1 MSLLT
6 IGWTVKDSEEG
17 LMRVLQRCL
26 VAIALLFL
34 TTSVTAGAADQPPLK
49 IGIIYRF
56 SGGGP
61 PMGKSLDAAIAAYQ
75 NTHGD
80 VAGGRKIEFVR
91 RDDGGVAPDV
101 ARRLAQE
108 LIVDEKVDALFGLLF
123 TPNAIAVGSVS
134 TASKMPVFVTNA
146 ATSELLPNNPYMVRF
161 SLTETQVAAPLAL
174 WAARNGIKNVYTIF
188 LDYGAGH
195 EANDAFKA
203 AFIAN
208 GGKIVGEIAAPL
220 TTATYD
226 PYVERIKEAKP
237 DAVFAFV
244 GPVNGGH
251 GFMKAY
257 ADAGL
262 AAAGIKLLATNDLTT
277 GWNLPQLGDSIVGA
291 ISASN
296 YASSFD
302 TPLNAAFVKAYQ
314 TAYGGS
320 YQPDFEAVAA
330 YDAVDAIYRVVNAQ
344 HGRLDPDK
352 TLALLKG
359 MKIDSPRGPIQIDA
373 ATRGIVQNIYILRT
387 DKKGDGYV
395 NTKIATIP
403 MVKENGLP

>member
-1 MSLLT
+1 MRSLHRCAVAVAAAVLT
-6 IGWTVKDSEEG
+6 
-17 LMRVLQRCL
+17 LCA
-26 VAIALLFL
+26 VA
-34 TTSVTAGAADQPPLK
+34 SAADQPPIR

-75 NTHGD
+75 ALHGD
-80 VAGGRKIEFVR
+80 TVAGRKVEFIR

-108 LIVDEKVDALFGLLF
+108 LIVGQKVDALYGLLF

-134 TASKMPVFVTNA
+134 TAAKMPVFVTNA

-161 SLTETQVAAPLAL
+161 SLTETQVAAPLAQ
-174 WAARNGIKNVYTIF
+174 WAAKNGIKTAYTIY

-195 EANDAFKA
+195 EANDAFKR
-203 AFIAN
+203 AFTAG

-220 TTATYD
+220 STETYD
-226 PYVERIKEAKP
+226 PYAQRIKDAKP

-251 GFMKAY
+251 GFVKAY
-257 ADAGL
+257 GDAGL

-277 GWNLPQLGDSIVGA
+277 GWNLPQLGDNAIGI

-302 TPLNAAFVKAYQ
+302 TPVNNAFVKAFQ
-314 TAYGGS
+314 AAYGAP
-320 YQPDFEAVAA
+320 YQPDFEAAAA
-330 YDAVDAIYRVVNAQ
+330 YDAVDAIYRVVKAQ
-344 HGRLDPDK
+344 NGKLDPDK
-352 TLALLKG
+352 TMELVKG
-359 MKIDSPRGPIQIDA
+359 MKIDSPRGPILIDP

-387 DKKGDGYV
+387 EKHNGTYV
-395 NTKIATIP
+395 NVKIATIP

>member
-1 MSLLT
+1 MRSLHR
-6 IGWTVKDSEEG
+6 W
-17 LMRVLQRCL
+17 
-26 VAIALLFL
+26 AIALASIVVMLCAVA
-34 TTSVTAGAADQPPLK
+34 SAADQPPIR

-75 NTHGD
+75 ALHGD
-80 VAGGRKIEFVR
+80 TVAGRKIEFIR

-108 LIVDEKVDALFGLLF
+108 LIVGEKVDALYGLLF

-134 TASKMPVFVTNA
+134 TAAKMPVFVTNA

-161 SLTETQVAAPLAL
+161 SLTETQVAAPLAQ
-174 WAARNGIKNVYTIF
+174 WAAHNGIKTVYTIY

-195 EANDAFKA
+195 EANDAFKR
-203 AFIAN
+203 AFIAG

-220 TTATYD
+220 STETYD
-226 PYVERIKEAKP
+226 PYAQRIKDAKP

-251 GFMKAY
+251 GFVKAY
-257 ADAGL
+257 GDAGL

-277 GWNLPQLGDSIVGA
+277 GWNLPQLGDNAIGI

-302 TPLNAAFVKAYQ
+302 TPANNAFVKAFQ
-314 TAYGGS
+314 TAYGAA
-320 YQPDFEAVAA
+320 YQPDFEAAAA
-330 YDAVDAIYRVVNAQ
+330 YDAVDAIYRVVKAQ
-344 HGRLDPDK
+344 NGKLDPDK
-352 TLALLKG
+352 TMELVKG
-359 MKIDSPRGPIQIDA
+359 MKIDSPRGPILIDP

-387 DKKGDGYV
+387 EKHNGAYV
-395 NTKIATIP
+395 NVKIATIP

>member
-1 MSLLT
+1 MRFLLRLAA
-6 IGWTVKDSEEG
+6 VAAA
-17 LMRVLQRCL
+17 LVL
-26 VAIALLFL
+26 ASGHPAP
-34 TTSVTAGAADQPPLK
+34 AADQPPLK

-61 PMGKSLDAAIAAYQ
+61 PMGKSLDAAIAAYT

-80 VAGGRKIEFVR
+80 TVAGRRIEFIR
-91 RDDGGVAPDV
+91 RDDGGVAPDT

-108 LIVDEKVDALFGLLF
+108 LIVGEHVDALFGLLF
-123 TPNAIAVGSVS
+123 TPNAIAVGGVS

-161 SLTETQVAAPLAL
+161 SLTETQVAAPLAV
-174 WAARNGIKNVYTIF
+174 WAAKNGIKNVYSIY

-195 EANDAFKA
+195 EANDAFQKA
-203 AFIAN
+203 FTAN

-220 TTATYD
+220 TAASYD
-226 PYVERIKEAKP
+226 PYVQRIKDAKP

-296 YASSFD
+296 YASSLE
-302 TPLNAAFVKAYQ
+302 TPLNPGFVKAYKA
-314 TAYGGS
+314 AYGGA
-320 YQPDFEAVAA
+320 YEPDFEAAAA
-330 YDAVDAIYRVVNAQ
+330 YDAVDAIYRVVKAQ
-344 HGRLDPDK
+344 NGKLDPDATIK
-352 TLALLKG
+352 LLRG
-359 MKIDSPRGPIQIDA
+359 MKMESPRGPIQIDA

-387 DKKGDGYV
+387 DKRSDGTYV
-395 NTKIATIP
+395 NTKIATMP
-403 MVKENGLP
+403 MIKENGLP

>member
-1 MSLLT
+1 
-6 IGWTVKDSEEG
+6 
-17 LMRVLQRCL
+17 MRVLTRC
-26 VAIALLFL
+26 VAAIAALFL
-34 TTSVTAGAADQPPLK
+34 ISSAAAPAADQTPLR

-80 VAGGRKIEFVR
+80 SVAGRKVEFIR

-108 LIVDEKVDALFGLLF
+108 LIVGERVDALFGLLF

-134 TASKMPVFVTNA
+134 TQSKMPVFVTNA

-174 WAARNGIKNVYTIF
+174 WAARNGIKTVYSIY

-195 EANDAFKA
+195 EANDAFQKT
-203 AFIAN
+203 FTAN

-226 PYVERIKEAKP
+226 PYVQRIKEAKP

-257 ADAGL
+257 AEAGL

-277 GWNLPQLGDSIVGA
+277 GWNLPQLGDAIVGA

-302 TPLNAAFVKAYQ
+302 TPVNVSFVKAYQ
-314 TAYGGS
+314 AAYGAPV
-320 YQPDFEAVAA
+320 QPDFEAAAA
-330 YDAVDAIYRVVNAQ
+330 YDAVDAIYRVARVQN
-344 HGRLDPDK
+344 GKLDPDK
-352 TLALLKG
+352 TIELLRG
-359 MKIDSPRGPIQIDA
+359 MKFDSPRGPIEIDP

-387 DKKGDGYV
+387 DKKNDGYV

-403 MVKENGLP
+403 MVKENGQL

>member
-1 MSLLT
+1 MT
-6 IGWTVKDSEEG
+6 I
-17 LMRVLQRCL
+17 QRL
-26 VAIALLFL
+26 AVAIAALFL
-34 TTSVTAGAADQPPLK
+34 VTGVGASAADQPPLK

-80 VAGGRKIEFVR
+80 TAGGRKIEFIR
-91 RDDGGVAPDV
+91 RDDGGVAPDT

-108 LIVDEKVDALFGLLF
+108 LIVGEHVDALFGLLF

-134 TASKMPVFVTNA
+134 TQSKMPVFVTNA

-174 WAARNGIKNVYTIF
+174 WATRNGIKTAYSIY

-195 EANDAFKA
+195 EANDAFQKA
-203 AFIAN
+203 YKAN
-208 GGKIVGEIAAPL
+208 GGKILGEIAAPL

-226 PYVERIKEAKP
+226 PYVQRIKEAKP

-302 TPLNAAFVKAYQ
+302 TPVNLAFVKAFK
-314 TAYGGS
+314 AAFGGQ
-320 YQPDFEAVAA
+320 YEPDFEAAAA

-344 HGRLDPDK
+344 HGKLDPDETIK
-352 TLALLKG
+352 MLRG
-359 MKIDSPRGPIQIDA
+359 MKIESPRGPIQIDA
-373 ATRGIVQNIYILRT
+373 PTRGIIQNIYILRNE
-387 DKKGDGYV
+387 KKSDGTYV
-395 NTKIATIP
+395 NTKIATLP
-403 MVKENGLP
+403 MIKENGLP

>member
-1 MSLLT
+1 
-6 IGWTVKDSEEG
+6 
-17 LMRVLQRCL
+17 MRVLTRC
-26 VAIALLFL
+26 VAAIAALFL
-34 TTSVTAGAADQPPLK
+34 ISSAAAPAADQTPLR

-80 VAGGRKIEFVR
+80 SVAGRKVEFIR

-108 LIVDEKVDALFGLLF
+108 LIVGERVDALFGLLF

-134 TASKMPVFVTNA
+134 TQSKMPVFVTNA

-174 WAARNGIKNVYTIF
+174 WAARNGIKTVYSIY

-195 EANDAFKA
+195 EANDAFQKT
-203 AFIAN
+203 FTAN

-226 PYVERIKEAKP
+226 PYVQRIKEAKP

-251 GFMKAY
+251 GFMKA
-257 ADAGL
+257 
-262 AAAGIKLLATNDLTT
+262 
-277 GWNLPQLGDSIVGA
+277 QLGDAIVGA

-302 TPLNAAFVKAYQ
+302 TPVNVSFVKAYQ
-314 TAYGGS
+314 AAYGAPV
-320 YQPDFEAVAA
+320 QPDFEAAAA
-330 YDAVDAIYRVVNAQ
+330 YDAVDAIYRVARVQN
-344 HGRLDPDK
+344 GKLDPDK
-352 TLALLKG
+352 TIELLRG
-359 MKIDSPRGPIQIDA
+359 MKFDSPRGPIEIDP

-387 DKKGDGYV
+387 DKKNDGYV

-403 MVKENGLP
+403 MVKENGQL